1 MSKQYDQF
9 KKNTIDA
16 TQVITA
22 ANNLKAVSDE
32 YTKGFND
39 AMWEAREIY
48 IRLEPKGEQVN
59 E

>member
-48 IRLEPKGEQVN
+48 MRLEEEQVT
-59 E
+59 